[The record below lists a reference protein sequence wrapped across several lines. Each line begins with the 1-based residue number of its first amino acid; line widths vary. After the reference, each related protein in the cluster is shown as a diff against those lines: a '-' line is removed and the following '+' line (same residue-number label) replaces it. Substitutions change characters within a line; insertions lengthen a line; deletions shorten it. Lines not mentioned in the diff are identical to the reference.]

1 MDYKA
6 LYQSKLTTPEEAVK
20 CVRDGD
26 WVAWG
31 WVSNTPKACD
41 HAMAEHLKTLHDVQ
55 FRGGIL
61 MWKPEMFDMEN
72 AKDHFTWN
80 SWHMSGI
87 ERKMIDRGFCF
98 YAPVRYSEVPKYCRE
113 TPYPDRVFF
122 AQCAPM
128 DEHGY
133 FNFGPNASHLIDICD
148 RAEEIII
155 EVNENMPRCLG
166 GYHTGIHISQVTKI
180 VEGDNP
186 PMAQL
191 PAGGAP
197 TEDELAM
204 ANLVVPL
211 IPDHACLQLGIGGVP
226 NTIGSVI
233 AESDLKD
240 LGVHTEMYVDAFVKL
255 TQAGKITGKYK
266 ELDPGRQ
273 VYAFGAGTQ
282 MLYDFINDNPE
293 CMCAPVD
300 YVNNI
305 STISSLSNFISIDR
319 KSVV

>member
-20 CVRDGD
+20 CVHDGD

-80 SWHMSGI
+80 SWHMSGV

-133 FNFGPNASHLIDICD
+133 FNFGPNASHLIEICN

-155 EVNENMPRCLG
+155 EVVVKIILEIVQIIRSEEAICRICDSWVAITPASISLRSPRSWKATILPW
-166 GYHTGIHISQVTKI
+166 HSSPPAA
-180 VEGDNP
+180 NP
-186 PMAQL
+186 LRTNWQW
-191 PAGGAP
+191 P
-197 TEDELAM
+197 TWSC
-204 ANLVVPL
+204 P
-211 IPDHACLQLGIGGVP
+211 
-226 NTIGSVI
+226 
-233 AESDLKD
+233 
-240 LGVHTEMYVDAFVKL
+240 
-255 TQAGKITGKYK
+255 
-266 ELDPGRQ
+266 
-273 VYAFGAGTQ
+273 
-282 MLYDFINDNPE
+282 
-293 CMCAPVD
+293 
-300 YVNNI
+300 
-305 STISSLSNFISIDR
+305 
-319 KSVV
+319 